1 MTSNIPSNNDLIL
14 KITREFEK
22 VVAKIINSKY
32 TETYFSRLKSE
43 RLENKKTIDYHKEHL
58 IGKEELLKIKEKLNE
73 ELITELNTFS
83 GKLNSDDGTSVQF
96 EDILN
101 II

>member
-22 VVAKIINSKY
+22 VVAKIINS
-32 TETYFSRLKSE
+32 TYAENHFSRLKSE
-43 RLENKKTIDYHKEHL
+43 RLENKKTIDYQPENL
-58 IGKEELLKIKEKLNE
+58 IEEGELLKIKEKLNE
-73 ELITELNTFS
+73 ELITKLENFTE
-83 GKLNSDDGTSVQF
+83 KLNSDEDTDVQF
-96 EDILN
+96 DDILN